1 MTETSSRSR
10 PYHHGD
16 LRNALIQAGLTILA
30 TEGMHGL
37 SLRAVARRAGV
48 SQTAPYRHFANKEAL
63 LAAIA
68 QEGFVRLATATRTAI
83 AHFPDDP
90 AAQLA
95 AAHAAYVQF
104 ALDNPDHLRVMFS
117 GLLVGP
123 NRPETLQAAAM
134 AAFGLLVSLVQAGQR
149 VAVLREGDPVQ
160 FAVAAWA
167 MMHGLAVIVLEHQ
180 LSPLAVGAR
189 SPDEAARILAHILL
203 AGMGTK
209 APMGPAA

>member
-10 PYHHGD
+10 PYHHGN

-30 TEGMHGL
+30 TEGVHAL

-68 QEGFVRLATATRTAI
+68 EEGFVRLAMATRSVI
-83 AHFPDDP
+83 ADFPGDP
-90 AAQLA
+90 QAQLA

-104 ALDNPDHLRVMFS
+104 ALDNPDHLRIMFS
-117 GLLVGP
+117 GLLTGP
-123 NRPETLQAAAM
+123 IRPETLQAAAED
-134 AAFGLLVSLVQAGQR
+134 AFGLLNSIVEAGQR
-149 VAVLREGDPVQ
+149 AGMLQEGDPVP

-167 MMHGLAVIVLEHQ
+167 MMHGLAVIVLEQQ
-180 LSPLAVGAR
+180 LSPVAVGAH
-189 SPDEAARILAHILL
+189 SPDEAARILAHILY
-203 AGMGTK
+203 AGMGRRT
-209 APMGPAA
+209 